1 MPVLHHHPLSAGSR
15 YVRLVLAEYGE
26 TATLVDELPW
36 ERREEFL
43 ALNPAGT
50 LPVLV
55 DDNETVSP
63 ARRSSPSIFSR
74 RAARGPQRP
83 R

>member
-1 MPVLHHHPLSAGSR
+1 MPLLHHHPLSAGSR

-26 TATLVDELPW
+26 TAELIDEMPW
-36 ERREEFL
+36 ERSEPFL

-55 DDNETVSP
+55 DDNQAVI
-63 ARRSSPSIFSR
+63 AG
-74 RAARGPQRP
+74 AAVIG
-83 R
+83 